1 MFALKRFRIFFSNL
15 FESQSVSTLI
25 INACTAVAVLCCHGG
40 SCSYIPTSKVIRS
53 CSYGYISPKTSLLFN
68 LAFQM
73 KCKYFPMCAH
83 VEILHL

>member
-1 MFALKRFRIFFSNL
+1 M
-15 FESQSVSTLI
+15 I

-53 CSYGYISPKTSLLFN
+53 FSYGYISIKTSNAL
-68 LAFQM
+68 QSKM